1 MLIMKYRTAD
11 YLRSFIYALSLENGE
26 RSFSCALLQ
35 RDDNSDEWMVY
46 LYDRDECWNTTQ
58 DLYVLAKAIISLVPT
73 LVVTSGVYDAGTR
86 KGDRLLDAIVI
97 W

>member
-1 MLIMKYRTAD
+1 MKYNTAD
-11 YLRSFIYALSLENGE
+11 YLRSFIDALSNENGAK
-26 RSFSCALLQ
+26 SFSCALLP
-35 RDDNSDEWMVY
+35 RDDYRDEWMVY
-46 LYDRDECWNTTQ
+46 LYDTDECWHTTQ